1 MTQIM
6 PPKPRRMNIA
16 QALRLIFI
24 AQIVLAGFLMA
35 SDLTSRGALDLRRA
49 APAPTGPVAPGDQV
63 RRYDPS
69 RPTPEFTPPG
79 TRPGFDMAGDL
90 PPQLTFSVEEDAE
103 GGPVLIMNGAIAQG
117 DADRFATYLDT
128 LTTTPAT
135 ISINSP
141 GGAVDE
147 ALALGQLIR
156 DNALNTVIQSG
167 MACLSACPYMLAGG
181 VERIVSQDGAV
192 GLHQHYY
199 ETPGYMPA
207 YFAVEDIQN
216 SQGAV
221 MRHLIAMGV
230 DVAVMVYGLT
240 TPPNDIYVLVE
251 DELRDSRLATD
262 VTD

>member
-1 MTQIM
+1 MTQAVLA
-6 PPKPRRMNIA
+6 KVRRMNIA
-16 QALRLIFI
+16 QALRLIFV
-24 AQIVLAGFLMA
+24 AQIALAGFLMA
-35 SDLTSRGALDLRRA
+35 SDLISRGALDLRRA

-69 RPTPEFTPPG
+69 RPTPQFSDPA
-79 TRPGFDMAGDL
+79 TRPQFDMPDNL
-90 PPQLTFSVEEDAE
+90 PPRLVFTVENDDSL
-103 GGPVLIMNGAIAQG
+103 GPVLLMNGAIDQG
-117 DADRFATYLDT
+117 DAERFATYLTT
-128 LTTTPAT
+128 LAEVPAT
-135 ISINSP
+135 VSINSP

-147 ALALGQLIR
+147 ALMIGQMIR
-156 DNALNTVIQSG
+156 DNTLNTVILPG

-181 VERIVSQDGAV
+181 VERRVSQKGAV

-221 MRHLIAMGV
+221 MQHLITMGV

-240 TPPNDIYVLVE
+240 TPPDDIYVLVA
-251 DELRDSRLATD
+251 DELRESRLATD